1 MNKWLEKYSNGDIVQ
16 QNYNDV
22 SVSLPEGFV
31 GMGYNTKG
39 RNYSPAWGGQFEEG
53 GSLPKAQKG
62 KIVEISDPKKF
73 AYRDKMYN
81 DSLNL
86 YNKGESFFNHYNSR
100 NQTYTIDQ
108 IGKFL
113 DKQKFADDNG
123 ATIRWF
129 DNKGEQQ
136 WDNQNEYNKIKK
148 LLKNQPIKFTSDGSY
163 MDFSPRYKKPTEKV
177 VLQKEQEYPLVNK
190 NIYKPKLKPGRIT
203 VPQMVTDEV
212 NLPITQPRFPKGD
225 YDYIF
230 GPANS
235 VIGRNYNGQFY
246 SEDMPNQ
253 RGGVNQPDLDLLNNQ
268 EALKKYV
275 QNKGL
280 KFAMGGSLPGAV
292 GFTYARTNDPA
303 PSNGKYAKKTMPS
316 AQDGWVTKAANAE
329 FSCAANPRSNLNQSY
344 SEYCNPKKGL
354 DKDEYKALKKELSS
368 GSMKDLLNVE
378 EYYVLKNLADNQ
390 NRKMGREDNAYSKYF
405 DQSTGLPISNL
416 TNELKEEGNL
426 RATNRMYPGRKNL
439 LVNDVY
445 QGILKDYNIT
455 TPQTPAQT
463 KALLEKAYN
472 IGYAIPKQQDGGM
485 TYYQNGLDWKP
496 KSMEEG
502 GWLNQYEVPKNQN
515 AEYKLPSITKPREAS
530 ESTANTFY
538 NPITKKIVN
547 TATTGQTKESL
558 DASTRAMGKTRKRD
572 IEEEKQRV
580 AERKSAVATKDKGK
594 PFTLPT
600 GETKAYKD
608 MDWREKAYV
617 SGKALENRGRFF
629 ENEESIIDDI
639 NPISWITDIA
649 GGLGK
654 APLEAR
660 DYDSNLPYVAA
671 ILDPLIQGRM
681 GFNPLGS
688 AINTGKK
695 IGSKVAQSIESGALS
710 KAYKYNPFAFKA
722 NPEAYYRGIGKQGA
736 EDALKTGVFRQ
747 AGVESGTPNF
757 QKVWYAT
764 GDKGFERASAF
775 SDGYVAQV
783 PKTSFSD
790 LDFLKNS
797 MGVETRATSKHIPIN
812 EGNILKRDWLKGY
825 KEVPRKEAGAVIK
838 DDMGYWNPE
847 NHGKVVEIDSP
858 YITMEGVD
866 QPLIGISDEGDQ
878 KYMLPGKNYK
888 FK

>member
-1 MNKWLEKYSNGDIVQ
+1 MLILLANLLQPHHKFHIYKTMNKWLEKYSNGDIVQ

-39 RNYSPAWGGQFEEG
+39 RNYSPAWGGQF
-53 GSLPKAQKG
+53 
-62 KIVEISDPKKF
+62 
-73 AYRDKMYN
+73 
-81 DSLNL
+81 
-86 YNKGESFFNHYNSR
+86 
-100 NQTYTIDQ
+100 
-108 IGKFL
+108 
-113 DKQKFADDNG
+113 
-123 ATIRWF
+123 
-129 DNKGEQQ
+129 
-136 WDNQNEYNKIKK
+136 
-148 LLKNQPIKFTSDGSY
+148 
-163 MDFSPRYKKPTEKV
+163 
-177 VLQKEQEYPLVNK
+177 
-190 NIYKPKLKPGRIT
+190 
-203 VPQMVTDEV
+203 
-212 NLPITQPRFPKGD
+212 
-225 YDYIF
+225 
-230 GPANS
+230 
-235 VIGRNYNGQFY
+235 
-246 SEDMPNQ
+246 
-253 RGGVNQPDLDLLNNQ
+253 
-268 EALKKYV
+268 
-275 QNKGL
+275 
-280 KFAMGGSLPGAV
+280 AMGGSLPGSV
-292 GFTYARTNDPA
+292 GFTYARTNNPA

-344 SEYCNPKKGL
+344 SEYCNLKKGL
-354 DKDEYKALKKELSS
+354 DEDEYKALKNELSS

-825 KEVPRKEAGAVIK
+825 KEVPRKEEGGVIK

-888 FK
+888 FKGKKVREYPVAKNGVRQEQKGLQNLDDLLNFTNYNKPQPGSWLEKYN